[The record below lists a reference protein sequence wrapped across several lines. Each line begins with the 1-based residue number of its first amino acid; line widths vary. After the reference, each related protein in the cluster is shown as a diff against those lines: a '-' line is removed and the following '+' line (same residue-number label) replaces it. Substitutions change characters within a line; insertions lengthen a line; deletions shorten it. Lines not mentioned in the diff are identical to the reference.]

1 MVSVI
6 LIWFYMLITTFING
20 VFIVSLIGRTNGLR
34 CRFLSSYILAGIG
47 FVTFLSELLSLFM
60 KVGLVANIILV
71 VLSLLWIVL
80 FRKDYVYILSRV
92 KEEISPARIIVIGI
106 LFLLF
111 AYGSS
116 HGFMHYDSDLYHA
129 QSIRWIEEYGVVK
142 GLGNLHTRLA
152 YNSASFCLTALYSMS
167 FLNGQSYHVC
177 AGFLAFIIAVLC
189 MDLFKKES
197 IKVFKLSN
205 IVRVVAIYYILTIFD
220 EMVSPASDY
229 FMVLM
234 TFGIMILYMEL
245 IEGHE
250 TDALP
255 YAFLVL
261 LCLVVISIKVS
272 GALVILL
279 SAYPIYLFIKAKDTG
294 SVIKFSILGIVTVV
308 PFLIRN
314 IILSGYL
321 LYPFPSIDIFDF
333 EYKMPSWVAEFDS
346 HEIQV
351 YGRGYSDVTRY
362 DEPFTRWIGS
372 WFSSLDAVNKV
383 SFLAGLFGIVIFV
396 VLLVKAIV
404 GKEREELPYFIAMGT
419 MNVSFI
425 FFMLTS
431 PNIRYG
437 CVFLYLAPALSIG
450 YLYKR
455 TLARKDNGITVS
467 ILVSLFIIYKAVM
480 FGSFLMKD
488 MTSEYLVSQQD
499 YGQYETM
506 SKTVNNIE
514 FFYAKEGDQVGY
526 YPFPSLPVDNDIKMI
541 TNEIKDGFAPAFH

>member
-1 MVSVI
+1 
-6 LIWFYMLITTFING
+6 MLITTFING
-20 VFIVSLIGRTNGLR
+20 VFIVSLIGRTKGLR

-60 KVGLVANIILV
+60 KVGLVANIILI

-92 KEEISPARIIVIGI
+92 KEEISPTRIIVIGI

-189 MDLFKKES
+189 MGLFKKES

-314 IILSGYL
+314 VILSGYL

-541 TNEIKDGFAPAFH
+541 TDEIKDGFAPAFH

>member
-1 MVSVI
+1 
-6 LIWFYMLITTFING
+6 MLITTFING
-20 VFIVSLIGRTNGLR
+20 VFIVSLIGRTKGLR

-60 KVGLVANIILV
+60 KVGLVANIILI

-189 MDLFKKES
+189 MGLFKKES

-205 IVRVVAIYYILTIFD
+205 IVRVVSIYYILTIFD

-279 SAYPIYLFIKAKDTG
+279 SAYPICLFIKAKDTG

-314 IILSGYL
+314 VILSGYL

-396 VLLVKAIV
+396 VLLVTVIV
-404 GKEREELPYFIAMGT
+404 RKEREELPYFIAMGT

>member
-20 VFIVSLIGRTNGLR
+20 VFIVSLIGRTKGLR

-261 LCLVVISIKVS
+261 LCLIVISIKVS

-396 VLLVKAIV
+396 VLLVKTIV